1 MNTLSAAR
9 FNGSARLNRP
19 RFHRLLC
26 SALTALVAATAL
38 NTMTAVHSYE
48 MEIQA
53 LFRPDPARP
62 QLNVFTVTT
71 PNTGYCSEHTSDCT
85 TNNMSSHRIPIR
97 ISSSQPIA
105 AHHTDPRQG
114 AMFSAPSQWRDFQ
127 VTHTQTLEQK
137 TAQIR
142 IKGVGGQ
149 YETPDVIQLV
159 GGGVAAY
166 TAHYMLWGSRW
177 QLAPAPCANSRSPG
191 GYNKQVFGFF
201 WKTPEQ
207 GVCAKQAQYEIPT
220 FRYNYLD
227 FAYELKTPAPL
238 DMSSGEYVGSLSY
251 GLGPQQDFDMGD
263 FMFPADPTLRLNVV
277 LTVEHTLKVE
287 VPPGGNQIELVPKG
301 GWQQWIHTGTL
312 AEKLLRN
319 QTFLISASAPFKMQL
334 HCERVIGDTCAL
346 LDNNSLHEVPLDL
359 YVTLP
364 NGLGREDG
372 SPVNRQPLLLSGVGT
387 QRFIP
392 VRYLD
397 RREGTLHFEIQKH
410 HVQDMLSRSEGK
422 YSGSVVVIW
431 DSQV

>member
-1 MNTLSAAR
+1 MTTFSAAR
-9 FNGSARLNRP
+9 FNGSALLNRP

-38 NTMTAVHSYE
+38 SHMTAVHSYE
-48 MEIQA
+48 VDIQA

-62 QLNVFTVTT
+62 QHNVFTITT
-71 PNTGYCSEHTSDCT
+71 PDTGYCRDYTRDCT
-85 TNNMSSHRIPIR
+85 ANNMSSHRVRMR
-97 ISSSQPIA
+97 ITANQPIA

-114 AMFSAPSQWRDFQ
+114 PMFSVPTQWRDFQ
-127 VTHTQTLEQK
+127 VTHRQTLEQK
-137 TAQIR
+137 TVQIR

-149 YETPDVIQLV
+149 YETSNVVPLV
-159 GGGVAAY
+159 GGGVSAY
-166 TAHYMLWGSRW
+166 DAHGKLWGKQW
-177 QLAPAPCANSRSPG
+177 QYAPAPCTYTGSG
-191 GYNKQVFGFF
+191 GYNNYVYGFF

-207 GVCAKQAQYEIPT
+207 GVCAKQAQYDIPT

-263 FMFPADPTLRLNVV
+263 LMFPADPTLRLNVV

-287 VPPGGNQIELVPKG
+287 VPPGGNQIELVPKD
-301 GWQQWIHTGTL
+301 GWQRWVQTGRM
-312 AEKLLRN
+312 AEKLFRN

-346 LDNNSLHEVPLDL
+346 LDNKSLHEVPLDL